1 MTYHNLGKET
11 QSRRQGSEAF
21 RLQGVDHLPLMAQ
34 EEICPIL
41 KQYFDFLENA
51 LLAHGDQVDINLLQ
65 EMLLEISLLLR
76 SGKSQLRDD
85 GYLRL
90 LDRITNI
97 YARGLRVEDDRA
109 FAGTAANF
117 ADILE
122 TISQNFQNYDYT
134 HSVSLLLHYM
144 DKLFNTREES
154 WLEIYEHLL
163 HIPDTIYIMQQLRI
177 YHIDDINTWI
187 DEGVDNLFTLR
198 DEQLDAIDI
207 QEEALRDLQLQIRT
221 RQSQRHKEP
230 INTGVINI
238 TRARQLREIE
248 CLKKQYKQLVQDRE
262 GKRDLVAL
270 LDTNIQ
276 EFSDRLAEM
285 RRSTLMKLVWIN
297 PHKPS

>member
-1 MTYHNLGKET
+1 MTHQNLGEET
-11 QSRRQGSEAF
+11 QSRRQGNEAF

-34 EEICPIL
+34 EEVCPIL

-51 LLAHGDQVDINLLQ
+51 LLAHSDQVDINLLQ

-90 LDRITNI
+90 LNRITNI

-134 HSVSLLLHYM
+134 HSISLLLHYM
-144 DKLFNTREES
+144 DKLFNTRKES
-154 WLEIYEHLL
+154 WLEVYEHLL
-163 HIPDTIYIMQQLRI
+163 HIPDTIHIMQQLRI

-207 QEEALRDLQLQIRT
+207 QEEALHDLQLQIRT
-221 RQSQRHKEP
+221 RQSQLRKEP
-230 INTGVINI
+230 INTGVTNI
-238 TRARQLREIE
+238 SRAGQLRELE
-248 CLKKQYKQLVQDRE
+248 RLKKQYQQLVQDRE
-262 GKRDLVAL
+262 GKRGLVAL